1 MKTIVATPNPV
12 LSTPTRTV
20 TSFDRRLH
28 TLIRDM
34 KAALRSAVNPKGV
47 GLAAPQIGQ
56 AWRIFITRPTEKSQI
71 RVFINPKIIT
81 HSTDQTDGVP
91 ARENLP
97 AGKAGK
103 LEGCLSIP
111 KIWGRV
117 KRATTLTLWYQDET
131 GVPHQEQF
139 TGFLATII
147 QHEIDHTNGVLFP
160 QRVLEQKGK
169 LYQSAKDENGKE
181 ILEEV
186 IIS

>member
-28 TLIRDM
+28 KLVRDM
-34 KAALRSAVNPKGV
+34 KAALRAAVNPKGV

-56 AWRIFITRPTEKSQI
+56 AWRIFITRPTEKSQV

-91 ARENLP
+91 LREN
-97 AGKAGK
+97 K

-117 KRATTLTLWYQDET
+117 KRAEQLTLQFQDEQGT
-131 GVPHQEQF
+131 IHKEQF

-147 QHEIDHTNGVLFP
+147 QHEIDHTNGILFP

-169 LYQSAKDENGKE
+169 LYQSAIDENNKE

-186 IIS
+186 TLT

>member
-34 KAALRSAVNPKGV
+34 KAALRSAANPKGV
-47 GLAAPQIGQ
+47 GLAAPQIGEP
-56 AWRIFITRPTEKSQI
+56 WRIFITRPTEKSQI

-81 HSTDQTDGVP
+81 QSADQTDGVP
-91 ARENLP
+91 AREN
-97 AGKAGK
+97 K

-117 KRATTLTLWYQDET
+117 KRATTLTLGYQDET
-131 GVPHQEQF
+131 GASHQEQF
-139 TGFLATII
+139 TGFSATII